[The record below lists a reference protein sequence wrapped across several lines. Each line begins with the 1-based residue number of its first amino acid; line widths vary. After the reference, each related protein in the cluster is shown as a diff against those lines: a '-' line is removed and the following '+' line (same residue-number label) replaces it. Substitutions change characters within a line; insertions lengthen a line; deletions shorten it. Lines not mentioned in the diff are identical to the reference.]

1 MTRLLPASPRN
12 RPTIERKGIEST
24 ADDERSGKPSHHFW
38 LWAAA
43 SLNPFVISSGLL
55 VLALGLSW
63 VDAVIAIIVGAVISY
78 PLLGFVALAGLRGGA
93 PTMTLSRAT
102 FGYHGNKIPALL
114 AYLACI
120 GWEAIA
126 LFLAATAT
134 KTLASRVIPNA
145 NPTALLAFG
154 LVTTGAATVV
164 IALYGYHLVV
174 RVQKWITLAITLA
187 ISGYCG
193 IVVLEV
199 GLPDHPPP
207 TGGTPLLA
215 GVVFVIAAGGLAWVM
230 AGADYSRYLPARAN
244 PRGVVG
250 WTAFGGAIAPLTLML
265 FGVFAGT
272 ARPDLVVYAAHDPI
286 GALTLPLP
294 TWFCVPFLITTIL
307 GLIGSGVVNLYSSG
321 LNLLALGVKVSRP
334 AAIGIDA
341 TLVVIAGGYLIFLSP
356 GFFGT
361 FETFLVV
368 LGIPLAAWCAI
379 FLVDFFLRHRTG
391 YPRDA
396 LNSTS
401 GRSARTHLPALAAL
415 LAGTG
420 IGIGVDAADR
430 LASVLDFLPVDRG
443 QLETFAAMKPGLLFS
458 FIAGGVLYS
467 LLMQRQRGRSTSR
480 MKNPTKA

>member
-1 MTRLLPASPRN
+1 M
-12 RPTIERKGIEST
+12 IERKGIEST

-38 LWAAA
+38 IWAAA
-43 SLNPFVISSGLL
+43 SLNPFVISSGLF

-63 VDAVIAIIVGAVISY
+63 SDALIAIIVGAAISY

-102 FGYHGNKIPALL
+102 FGYHGNKLPTLL

-134 KTLASRVIPNA
+134 KTLASRVVPDA
-145 NPTALLAFG
+145 NPTALLALG

-174 RVQKWITLAITLA
+174 RVQKWITLAITIA

-193 IVVLEV
+193 IVALEV
-199 GLPDHPPP
+199 GLPGHTPP

-215 GVVFVIAAGGLAWVM
+215 GIVFVIAAGGLAWVM
-230 AGADYSRYLPARAN
+230 TGADYSRYLPARAN

-250 WTAFGGAIAPLTLML
+250 WTAIGGAIAPLTLML
-265 FGVFAGT
+265 FGIFAGT
-272 ARPDLVVYAAHDPI
+272 ARPDLVVHAAHDPI

-307 GLIGSGVVNLYSSG
+307 GFVGSGVVNLYSSG

-334 AAIGIDA
+334 VAIGIDA
-341 TLVVIAGGYLIFLSP
+341 TLVVLASGYLLFLSP
-356 GFFGT
+356 GFFAT
-361 FETFLVV
+361 FETFLAI

-379 FLVDFFLRHRTG
+379 FLVDFHLRHRTG
-391 YPRDA
+391 YPLDTLYSA
-396 LNSTS
+396 TGS
-401 GRSARTHLPALAAL
+401 GERNNLAALAAL
-415 LAGTG
+415 LTGTC
-420 IGIGVDAADR
+420 IGIGLDGMDR
-430 LASVLDFLPVDRG
+430 LATVLDFLPIDSG
-443 QLETFAAMKPGLLFS
+443 QLETLAAMKPGLLVS
-458 FIAGGVLYS
+458 FIAGGVFYG
-467 LLMQRQRGRSTSR
+467 LLVRRQGGGSKRRNGARSDNFR
-480 MKNPTKA
+480 